1 MRLLVTGSRTL
12 TRAEGRLLLLGLAT
26 VQEIAGCPPALLIH
40 GGAVGA
46 DRMAAAWALERGIPV
61 QEVRPDY
68 HQYGTKAAPLIR
80 NLQMVEMADWV
91 LAVYAPGSDR
101 KGGTWYTVTQAVRL
115 GRKVVE
121 VLSDGRM
128 EVTMPAPTLFG

>member
-12 TRAEGRLLLLGLAT
+12 TRADGRLLLLGLAT
-26 VQEIAGCPPALLIH
+26 VQEIAGTPPALLIH
-40 GGAVGA
+40 GGALGA
-46 DRMAAAWALERGIPV
+46 DRMAAAWATEKSIPV

-68 HQYGTKAAPLIR
+68 GAYGAKAAPLIR

-101 KGGTWYTVTQAVRL
+101 RGGTYYTVQQAVRL

-128 EVTMPAPTLFG
+128 EVTMPPLTLFP